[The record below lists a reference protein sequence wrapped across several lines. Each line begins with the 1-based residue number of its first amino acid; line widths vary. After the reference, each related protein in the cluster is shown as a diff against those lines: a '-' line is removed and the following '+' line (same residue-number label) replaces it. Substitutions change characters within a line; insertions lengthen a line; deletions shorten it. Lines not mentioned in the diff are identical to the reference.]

1 MEFTRRVLLGGLA
14 AVPFGLGG
22 GTAAAARRPEVAA
35 RERWG
40 AVPATSAI
48 RVLDRAPDRIV
59 VHHTGG
65 ANATDVSVEHAYELS
80 RSIQRFHMEGRGWS
94 DIGEQLTISR
104 GGQVMEGR
112 TGSLASIASGR
123 LTVGAQVLGHN
134 EHTLGIENEGTYMDV
149 DVPDP
154 LWASLA
160 ETCAWL
166 CAAYDLDPGDA
177 IVGHRDFNSTD
188 CPGDVLYARLPEL
201 RQEVGALLGR
211 RVRAVR
217 RTRVAGRHGTFRRD

>member
-1 MEFTRRVLLGGLA
+1 MA
-14 AVPFGLGG
+14 AVPLGLGG
-22 GTAAAARRPEVAA
+22 GRAAASARRARRPVVAT
-35 RERWG
+35 REQWG
-40 AVPATSAI
+40 AVAATAAI
-48 RVLDRAPDRIV
+48 RVLDRAPDRII

-65 ANATDVSVEHAYELS
+65 ANATDDSVAHAYALS

-104 GGQVMEGR
+104 GGHVMEGR

-149 DVPDP
+149 DVPEP
-154 LWASLA
+154 LWTSLA

-166 CAAYDLDPGDA
+166 CAAYDLDPDDA
-177 IVGHRDFNSTD
+177 IIGHRDLNATD

-217 RTRVAGRHGTFRRD
+217 RGRVAGRHGAFRRD